1 MNLQRGKPVNEKFR
15 NLIEH
20 YYKLADEYRIKTY
33 DVIKEI
39 RPLLEPR
46 YQLSLEI
53 IFNLYLMVFER
64 IDLVHGKFTTEELNP
79 TPEETRERVYKTIM
93 DFTESQEIM
102 SEGRNKTCAYPSK
115 VGIRRTCKY
124 IP

>member
-1 MNLQRGKPVNEKFR
+1 MILLSGSNLTREKLHEFADGKPVDKKFR

-20 YYKLADEYRIKTY
+20 YYKLADEYRIKTE

-39 RPLLEPR
+39 SPLLEPR

-64 IDLVHGKFTTEELNP
+64 IDIERGKFTTEELNP
-79 TPEETRERVYKTIM
+79 TPEETRERVHRTIM
-93 DFTESQEIM
+93 EWPITE
-102 SEGRNKTCAYPSK
+102 K
-115 VGIRRTCKY
+115 
-124 IP
+124 